1 MHERKR
7 RDMETAEAL
16 LAWSAGLDRELSRA
30 GAVSTDNR
38 KTALA
43 MIEAAFAEADT
54 VQPRGGHRHG
64 ARRALMPWELERE
77 AHVREL
83 IEAAVRGH
91 STRRTGEL
99 AHVRSRLEYL
109 RGELREERISYG
121 ELYEL
126 QGYGDG
132 GFILP
137 DDVELRE
144 AAGLPEFE
152 VA

>member
-1 MHERKR
+1 MKERKR
-7 RDMETAEAL
+7 RDMETAAAL
-16 LAWSAGLDRELSRA
+16 LAWSASLDRELAGA

-38 KTALA
+38 KTAAA

-64 ARRALMPWELERE
+64 ARRELMPWELNRE
-77 AHVREL
+77 EELREL
-83 IEAAVRGH
+83 IEASLRGY
-91 STRRTGEL
+91 RRNRTGAL

-109 RGELREERISYG
+109 RSELREERISYG
-121 ELYEL
+121 ELLEL

-137 DDVELRE
+137 DDVELQE
-144 AAGLPEFE
+144 AAGLPEF
-152 VA
+152 A